1 MEFPRLKNRMTARPL
16 AVRLTT
22 ARRSGPDPRRTTI
35 HPFSLRHVVA
45 ALAGDHRRI

>member
-1 MEFPRLKNRMTARPL
+1 MEFPRLKNRMTARPP

-22 ARRSGPDPRRTTI
+22 ARKSGPDPYRITI
-35 HPFSLRHVVA
+35 PPFSLRHVIA

>member
-1 MEFPRLKNRMTARPL
+1 MDFPRLKNRMTARPL

-22 ARRSGPDPRRTTI
+22 ARKPGPNPRRTGI
-35 HPFSLRHVVA
+35 HPISLRHVTA